1 MSDRFGSP
9 IKPKYHDNIERHKKP
24 DSLQKLDEVS
34 AKLLAQYLGAAN
46 DGLLMPRVTHQTIVI
61 LWLID
66 EAGDCWY
73 CIEEMYKSDSEISVF
88 PRLDEVDY
96 PKGFEKLGHPSLI
109 GASKARIAGEIIWSG
124 HNCSEGKWLISNKSG
139 RYGIRPEIL
148 ENHLLSA
155 KDLFGGF
162 GIELDHYYIPF
173 QD

>member
-1 MSDRFGSP
+1 MFDCYGAP
-9 IKPKYHDNIERHKKP
+9 TKPKYHDNIERHKKP
-24 DSLQKLDEVS
+24 ESLQKLDQDS
-34 AKLLAQYLGAAN
+34 SKLLAQYLRSAN

-96 PKGFEKLGHPSLI
+96 PKGYEKLGHPSLI
-109 GASKARIAGEIIWSG
+109 SAKRARIAGEIIWSG
-124 HNCSEGKWLISNKSG
+124 LSLSEGKWLISNKSG
-139 RYGIRPEIL
+139 RYGIRPDITE
-148 ENHLLSA
+148 EHLISA
-155 KDLFGGF
+155 KELFQSHGV
-162 GIELDHYYIPF
+162 EVDHYYIPH